1 MAVAGVARSIEQ
13 KGLNPAISCAMHG
26 SPLNGAV
33 STGERNTSIFLERWS
48 VTDEVSYADVLHCRT
63 EVRYVGSVATR
74 RVDEFDW
81 SALQSCVVFD
91 LSAFA
96 LDSLGPVA
104 TPKLPS

>member
-1 MAVAGVARSIEQ
+1 MFLCRRLVALSPFANEMVNVG
-13 KGLNPAISCAMHG
+13 CA
-26 SPLNGAV
+26 GAV
-33 STGERNTSIFLERWS
+33 STGERNTLIFLERWS

-96 LDSLGPVA
+96 LARIIHEGVVRVA
-104 TPKLPS
+104 